1 MLKPWKPRTP
11 AKINYLVFVNLGK
24 YMRKFMLMLTIIVVS
39 ASSTSAQYVDPNFS
53 IKNFKVFVQIIDKA
67 KQGCWTNISDTRNY
81 IQNKLSESGVQ
92 LIDDQS
98 KTDLTLKFS
107 ILAKRTGHGWCYGN
121 MSLRLTANV
130 MLGEY
135 MILGTFYQKNTVDIK
150 SQHFNN
156 SALNWL
162 DKTLPELK

>member
-1 MLKPWKPRTP
+1 
-11 AKINYLVFVNLGK
+11 
-24 YMRKFMLMLTIIVVS
+24 MRKFILLLTIVMGIGTS
-39 ASSTSAQYVDPNFS
+39 ASSQYLDPNFS
-53 IKNFKVFVQIIDKA
+53 IKNFKVFVQLIDKA
-67 KQGCWTNISDTRNY
+67 KEGCWTNISDTRRFV
-81 IQNKLSESGVQ
+81 QNKLAQNGVN
-92 LIDDQS
+92 LIEDQG

-107 ILAKRTGHGWCYGN
+107 IHAQRTGHGWCYGN

-156 SALNWL
+156 SALKWL
-162 DKTLPELK
+162 EKNLKGLK

>member
-1 MLKPWKPRTP
+1 
-11 AKINYLVFVNLGK
+11 
-24 YMRKFMLMLTIIVVS
+24 MRKFILMLTIIVGT

-67 KQGCWTNISDTRNY
+67 KQGCWTNISETRRY
-81 IQNKLSESGVQ
+81 IQEKLAEDNVQ

-98 KTDLTLKFS
+98 KTDLTLK
-107 ILAKRTGHGWCYGN
+107 LAVLAQRTGHGWCYGN
-121 MSLRLTANV
+121 MSLSLTANV

-135 MILGTFYQKNTVDIK
+135 MILGTFYQKNNVEIK

-156 SALNWL
+156 STLKWL
-162 DKTLPELK
+162 DKPLPDLK

>member
-1 MLKPWKPRTP
+1 
-11 AKINYLVFVNLGK
+11 
-24 YMRKFMLMLTIIVVS
+24 MRKFSLILAFIVGT

-53 IKNFKVFVQIIDKA
+53 IKDFKVFVQVIDKA
-67 KQGCWTNISDTRNY
+67 KQGCWTNISETRRY
-81 IQNKLSESGVQ
+81 IQNKLSEDNVQ

-98 KTDLTLKFS
+98 KTDLTLNFEL
-107 ILAKRTGHGWCYGN
+107 LAQRTGHGWCYGN
-121 MSLRLTANV
+121 MSLSLTANV

-156 SALNWL
+156 SAFKWL
-162 DKTLPELK
+162 DKTLPDLK

>member
-1 MLKPWKPRTP
+1 MQRFILLLT
-11 AKINYLVFVNLGK
+11 FVVGMAN
-24 YMRKFMLMLTIIVVS
+24 S
-39 ASSTSAQYVDPNFS
+39 ASSQYVDPNFS
-53 IKNFKVFVQIIDKA
+53 IKNLKVFVQVIDKA
-67 KQGCWTNISDTRNY
+67 KEGCWTNISETREY
-81 IQNKLSESGVQ
+81 IKNKLSESGAK

-98 KTDLTLKFS
+98 KTDLTLKFA
-107 ILAKRTGHGWCYGN
+107 ILAQRTGHGWCYGN

-156 SALNWL
+156 SAMKWL
-162 DKTLPELK
+162 DKNLPDLK

>member
-1 MLKPWKPRTP
+1 
-11 AKINYLVFVNLGK
+11 
-24 YMRKFMLMLTIIVVS
+24 MRNFMLLLTFIIGMATS
-39 ASSTSAQYVDPNFS
+39 ASSQYVDPNFS
-53 IKNFKVFVQIIDKA
+53 IKNLKVFVQVIDKA
-67 KQGCWTNISDTRNY
+67 KEGCWTNISETRKY
-81 IQNKLSESGVQ
+81 IKNKLSESGAK

-98 KTDLTLKFS
+98 KTDLTLKFA
-107 ILAKRTGHGWCYGN
+107 ILAQRTGHGWCYGN

-156 SALNWL
+156 SAMRWL
-162 DKTLPELK
+162 DKNLPELK